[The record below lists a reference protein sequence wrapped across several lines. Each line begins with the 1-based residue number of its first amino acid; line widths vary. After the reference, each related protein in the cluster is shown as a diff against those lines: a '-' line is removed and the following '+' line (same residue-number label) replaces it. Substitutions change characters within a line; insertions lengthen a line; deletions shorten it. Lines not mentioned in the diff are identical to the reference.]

1 VRVRTLE
8 DLDKFLAASS
18 ARRKQELVWYSH
30 QLVPTA
36 KPSQWVPRSA
46 IVLAYAHWEGFV
58 KDAATAYLE
67 YVTYKTKRLSDLAL
81 NFQALACRQEI
92 LSAQP
97 ATKKILPHIAVA
109 KKMIEE
115 LDSGYQ
121 IYPSTAIDTESNLN
135 ADVFENIC
143 TSIGVDYQSLWSTSG
158 KFMDDL
164 FRTRCAIAHGEL
176 CSAEPKVA
184 LASVQFVIKA
194 VDDFSTQIGNA
205 ASLQHYLKPK
215 PPA

>member
-1 VRVRTLE
+1 MRVRTLSE
-8 DLDKFLAASS
+8 LDEYLAASR
-18 ARRKQELVWYSH
+18 ARRKHELVWYSH
-30 QLVPTA
+30 QLAPTA

-81 NFQALACRQEI
+81 HFQALACRQEI

-121 IYPSTAIDTESNLN
+121 INPSTAIDTESNLN
-135 ADVFENIC
+135 AEVFENIC
-143 TSIGVDYQSLWSTSG
+143 NSIGIDYQGDWSTNG

-176 CSAEPKVA
+176 YSAEPKLA
-184 LASVQFVIKA
+184 LESVQFVIKA
-194 VDDFSTQIGNA
+194 MDDLSTQVGNA
-205 ASLQHYLKPK
+205 ASLQHYLRQKA
-215 PPA
+215 PA